1 MQITDREG
9 PEANSSIQLV
19 LTLVCQPYVHT
30 LSDALGLE
38 LTGEESIDLSN
49 VVTHINSDSVAR
61 HNFEVVFSE
70 AESKGLQGVIQGL
83 WEKDTNMEDRRQFMK
98 DQQLCS
104 KQMYQI
110 CIATL

>member
-1 MQITDREG
+1 MST
-9 PEANSSIQLV
+9 S
-19 LTLVCQPYVHT
+19 VHILT

-49 VVTHINSDSVAR
+49 VVTHINSSSVAKQ
-61 HNFEVVFSE
+61 NLEAVFSE

-83 WEKDTNMEDRRQFMK
+83 WEKDTDRRQFIQ

-104 KQMYQI
+104 KQIYQI

>member
-1 MQITDREG
+1 MQITDRKG

-19 LTLVCQPYVHT
+19 VTLVCQPNVNT
-30 LSDALGLE
+30 FSDTLGLE

-61 HNFEVVFSE
+61 QNLEAIFSE

-104 KQMYQI
+104 KQN
-110 CIATL
+110 